1 MAKEMTRIPAFEDI
15 VFVNRNKDYGAYLLR
30 KEYSRN
36 VIISVLTGIVIMAAV
51 VIVPYFKARVL
62 GNRQNRFER
71 QVEIKMENLEQA
83 NEIVAP
89 PPAPPPPVDIVQQ
102 AKYIPPVVVDTIKP
116 EETQRLMTADEA
128 QIEVTNREAVE
139 IVQDIK
145 PEVQEDEVEPEPFI
159 SVEEMP
165 VFPGGDA
172 GLLKYLYDN
181 TKYPEI
187 ARDNNIQGKVIVKF
201 CVTATGGV
209 DLVSIFKGVD
219 PELDAEAIRVVKTLP
234 KFKPGKQGGKCVRVW
249 FSVPIN
255 FQIQR

>member
-1 MAKEMTRIPAFEDI
+1 
-15 VFVNRNKDYGAYLLR
+15 
-30 KEYSRN
+30 
-36 VIISVLTGIVIMAAV
+36 
-51 VIVPYFKARVL
+51 
-62 GNRQNRFER
+62 
-71 QVEIKMENLEQA
+71 MENLEQA

-128 QIEVTNREAVE
+128 QIEVRNREAVE

-165 VFPGGDA
+165 VFPGGYA

-187 ARDNNIQGKVIVKF
+187 ARNNNIQGKVIVKF

-249 FSVPIN
+249 FSVSIN